1 VSGVGSRK
9 ARGLNRPRASKS
21 VLRATLLALVAL
33 LLCGLGAWMLVHH
46 ADPAASIRHVPCGD
60 GRPASL
66 TRSSPLS
73 VTGCPWWSDR
83 SSSCRPCPAARGDGQ
98 GGMGLSAL
106 VTARDRVADE
116 PRGGSSR
123 RRLTILAMSAGGWL
137 GLSRDPV
144 AYSHLLQPWEHPVR
158 CASCLRRW
166 HLPSLLTQATPPWWA
181 HPAGCAQRGLAIVR
195 IPAAGW
201 RPVGRIYNGSGGSG

>member
-1 VSGVGSRK
+1 MSGVGSRK

-123 RRLTILAMSAGGWL
+123 RRLDG
-137 GLSRDPV
+137 
-144 AYSHLLQPWEHPVR
+144 
-158 CASCLRRW
+158 CRR
-166 HLPSLLTQATPPWWA
+166 ATPPWSA
-181 HPAGCAQRGLAIVR
+181 CECQRAGHHEALRTAASRADHHSGQRRLRGEGCE
-195 IPAAGW
+195 AARQRWWCDQSSCSTAGEL
-201 RPVGRIYNGSGGSG
+201 VKAMM